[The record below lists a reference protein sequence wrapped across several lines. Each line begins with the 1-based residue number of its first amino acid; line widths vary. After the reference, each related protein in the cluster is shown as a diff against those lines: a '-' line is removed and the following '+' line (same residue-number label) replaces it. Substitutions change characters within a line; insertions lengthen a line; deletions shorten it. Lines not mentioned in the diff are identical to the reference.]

1 MALITVRQGSAGW
14 KLYLAIAWGLVL
26 LGLLYIVFAHSMS
39 FPIFSLDKAFRI
51 SQLNDVAAYAVA
63 ILGLNLVIGYSGQVS
78 LGQSAFVGL
87 GAYTTIILVADYHWS
102 YFATIPVS
110 AALCF
115 VVGLIVGIPALRIRG
130 LYLAIVTLAVAYVFP
145 TLVLKFE
152 SLTGGPNGK
161 KPERGEAQLI
171 PPSWMP
177 FADDGRI
184 AGPLWVFCILVV
196 MTTVLFLL
204 ARNFIKSRPGRG
216 LIAVRDN
223 QTSASV
229 SGVNLALYKTMAF
242 GVSAAYGGIAGS
254 MLMMNRPFASDVQF
268 GLQLAI
274 FLVVGLVAGGAG
286 TVSGAIPGAII
297 YVFVPYFVA
306 QWTLDQSGMPPG
318 LKQITQP
325 LFDWLENRQ
334 GGDAISG
341 VFFGLGLL
349 ALIFLLPGG
358 VISGFRKLRARV
370 IQVVPNPSWLRDVE
384 AETGEVVE
392 IVEPTEAPEANVL
405 ST

>member
-1 MALITVRQGSAGW
+1 MALITVRQGSAGY
-14 KLYLAIAWGLVL
+14 KAYLGIAWGLVV
-26 LGLLYIVFAHSMS
+26 LGVLYIIFAHNL
-39 FPIFSLDKAFRI
+39 PGTIWSLDAGFRI
-51 SQLNDVAAYAVA
+51 SQVNDVLCYAVA
-63 ILGLNLVIGYSGQVS
+63 ILGLNLVIGYSGQLS

-102 YFATIPVS
+102 YIATIPVS
-110 AALCF
+110 ATLCF
-115 VVGLIVGIPALRIRG
+115 LVGLLVGLPALRIRG

-161 KPERGEAQLI
+161 KPERGEGVLK

-184 AGPLWVFCILVV
+184 SGPLWVFCILVV
-196 MTTVLFLL
+196 MSAVLFLVS
-204 ARNFIKSRPGRG
+204 RNYIKSRPGRA
-216 LIAVRDN
+216 LIALRDN

-229 SGVNLALYKTMAF
+229 SGVNLPMYKSMAF
-242 GVSAAYGGIAGS
+242 GVSAAFGGLAGT

-268 GLQLAI
+268 NLQMAI

-286 TVSGAIPGAII
+286 TISGAFPGAFI
-297 YVFVPYFVA
+297 YVFVPWYVA

-318 LKQITQP
+318 LRQITQP

-341 VFFGLGLL
+341 VFFGVGLL
-349 ALIFLLPGG
+349 VLVFLLPGG
-358 VISGFRKLRARV
+358 FISGMRKLRARV
-370 IQVVPNPSWLRDVE
+370 IRVVPSPSWLSDVE
-384 AETGEVVE
+384 RDTGQVVE

-405 ST
+405 T

>member
-1 MALITVRQGSAGW
+1 M
-14 KLYLAIAWGLVL
+14 
-26 LGLLYIVFAHSMS
+26 
-39 FPIFSLDKAFRI
+39 
-51 SQLNDVAAYAVA
+51 
-63 ILGLNLVIGYSGQVS
+63 IGYSGQLS

-87 GAYTTIILVADYHWS
+87 GAYTTIILVADHNWS

-110 AALCF
+110 AGLCF
-115 VVGLIVGIPALRIRG
+115 VVGLIVGLPALRIRG

-145 TLVLKFE
+145 TLVLKYE

-161 KPERGEAQLI
+161 KPDRGEAVLS

-196 MTTVLFLL
+196 MTAVLFLL
-204 ARNFIKSRPGRG
+204 ARNFIKSRPGRA

-229 SGVNLALYKTMAF
+229 SGVNLPLYKSMAF
-242 GVSAAYGGIAGS
+242 GVSAAFGGLAGT

-286 TVSGAIPGAII
+286 TISGAVPGALI

-306 QWTLDQSGMPPG
+306 AVDARPVGHAARPQADHPAAVRLAGEPPGRRRDLRACSSGSACWRSCSSSRAASSSGM
-318 LKQITQP
+318 
-325 LFDWLENRQ
+325 
-334 GGDAISG
+334 
-341 VFFGLGLL
+341 
-349 ALIFLLPGG
+349 
-358 VISGFRKLRARV
+358 RKLRARV
-370 IQVVPNPSWLRDVE
+370 IQVVPNPSWLARRRRRT
-384 AETGEVVE
+384 TGEAVE
-392 IVEPTEAPEANVL
+392 IAEPTEAPEANVS